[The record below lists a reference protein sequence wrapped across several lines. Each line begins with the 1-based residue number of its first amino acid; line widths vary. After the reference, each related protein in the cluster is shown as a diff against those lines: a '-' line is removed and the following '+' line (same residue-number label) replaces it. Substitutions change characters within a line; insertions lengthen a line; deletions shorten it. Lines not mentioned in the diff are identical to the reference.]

1 VFRLAQ
7 GEFKA
12 FVEALTD
19 VLVRTDAQLPPL
31 PPKDVIHRIHRDLRC
46 SNDKTP
52 YKPVFGASF
61 SRSGRNGIFA
71 GCAWRHGVFSRH
83 ALMRVQ
89 IICAQAMRR
98 GGLFADA
105 ERRRLA

>member
-1 VFRLAQ
+1 
-7 GEFKA
+7 
-12 FVEALTD
+12 VEALTN
-19 VLVRTDAQLPPL
+19 VLVRTDAQLPLL

-71 GCAWRHGVFSRH
+71 GCALRPSAHRDMH
-83 ALMRVQ
+83 
-89 IICAQAMRR
+89 
-98 GGLFADA
+98 
-105 ERRRLA
+105 